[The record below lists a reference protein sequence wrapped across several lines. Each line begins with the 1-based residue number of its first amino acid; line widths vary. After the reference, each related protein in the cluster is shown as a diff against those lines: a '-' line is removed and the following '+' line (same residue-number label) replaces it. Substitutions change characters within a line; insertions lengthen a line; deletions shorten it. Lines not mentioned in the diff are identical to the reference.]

1 MNHYSKSVTGAGL
14 AVFLLVTACSNGA
27 EGEWES
33 TAEAGGGSGSN
44 GYGDVGSEESHGDH
58 EVGAKGQASLETA
71 DDATLGEVLTDG
83 DGNVLYLFT
92 DDAPA
97 ESTCLGGCAD
107 NWPPLRTS
115 ADAATPAE
123 LAEGLSADLL
133 GSIPR
138 EDGAPQVTYNDWP
151 LYTYTGDA
159 APGDTN
165 GQGVGSAWYVLGP
178 QGQIITDAAAYSA
191 PADGGGAGGVEGTGS
206 TGAADDPYGDEGGGY
221 GGGDYRQ
228 HPAGS

>member
-1 MNHYSKSVTGAGL
+1 MNHYSKGALGAGL

-27 EGEWES
+27 GSESES

-58 EVGAKGQASLETA
+58 EADVKGQAALETA
-71 DDATLGEVLTDG
+71 ADATLGEVLTDG

-92 DDAPA
+92 DDGPE
-97 ESTCLGGCAD
+97 ESICFGDCAD

-115 ADAATPAE
+115 ADADVPAE
-123 LAEGLSADLL
+123 LAEGLSAELL

-138 EDGAPQVTYNDWP
+138 DDGAPQVTYNNWP

-165 GQGVGSAWYVLGP
+165 GQGVGSAWYVLDP
-178 QGQIITDAAAYSA
+178 RGQMITDAAAYSA
-191 PADGGGAGGVEGTGS
+191 PADSGGTG
-206 TGAADDPYGDEGGGY
+206 TGGSDSGDADDGGGY

-228 HPAGS
+228 HPLGN

>member
-1 MNHYSKSVTGAGL
+1 MNHYSKSVIGTGL
-14 AVFLLVTACSNGA
+14 TVFLLVTACSNGV
-27 EGEWES
+27 EGESES
-33 TAEAGGGSGSN
+33 AAEAGGGSGAN
-44 GYGDVGSEESHGDH
+44 GYGGVGSEESHGDH
-58 EVGAKGQASLETA
+58 GVEAKGQASLETA
-71 DDATLGEVLTDG
+71 DDAALGEVLTDG

-115 ADAATPAE
+115 ADAGTPAE
-123 LAEGLSADLL
+123 LAEGLSAELL

-178 QGQIITDAAAYSA
+178 QGQMITDAASYSA
-191 PADGGGAGGVEGTGS
+191 PADSGGPQGAGG
-206 TGAADDPYGDEGGGY
+206 ADDPYGDDGGGY

-228 HPAGS
+228 HPLGS

>member
-1 MNHYSKSVTGAGL
+1 MNHYSKSALGAGVAAL
-14 AVFLLVTACSNGA
+14 SLVTACSNGTEA
-27 EGEWES
+27 DSES
-33 TAEAGGGSGSN
+33 VAEAGAGSGAN
-44 GYGDVGSEESHGDH
+44 GGGDAGSEESHSSH
-58 EVGAKGQASLETA
+58 GAAASGPASLETA
-71 DDATLGEVLTDG
+71 DDAALGEVLTDG

-115 ADAATPAE
+115 AEAEAPVE
-123 LAEGLSADLL
+123 LAEGLSAALL
-133 GSIPR
+133 GSVPR
-138 EDGAPQVTYNDWP
+138 EDGPPQVTYNGWP

-165 GQGVGSAWYVLGP
+165 GQGVGGAWYVLGP
-178 QGQIITDAAAYSA
+178 QGQMITDAAAYSA
-191 PADGGGAGGVEGTGS
+191 PAGSGGAGS
-206 TGAADDPYGDEGGGY
+206 

-228 HPAGS
+228 HPLGN